1 MISWVFAYVQ
11 THQVVHIIY
20 VQFLVYQL
28 YLNKA
33 VIKKKKILWAKRNV
47 SYLVTVSPGFNYNK
61 PQQLCPTKNN
71 LCFLC
76 SGGLTPTYPTFIV
89 CLIFR

>member
-1 MISWVFAYVQ
+1 MTSWVFAYVQ

-33 VIKKKKILWAKRNV
+33 IIKKKKKDPLSQKKCKLP
-47 SYLVTVSPGFNYNK
+47 SD
-61 PQQLCPTKNN
+61 
-71 LCFLC
+71 CFTWL
-76 SGGLTPTYPTFIV
+76 
-89 CLIFR
+89 

>member
-1 MISWVFAYVQ
+1 MSVTLVAVMTSWVFAYVQ

-33 VIKKKKILWAKRNV
+33 IIKKKKKDPLSQKKCKLP
-47 SYLVTVSPGFNYNK
+47 SD
-61 PQQLCPTKNN
+61 
-71 LCFLC
+71 CFTWL
-76 SGGLTPTYPTFIV
+76 
-89 CLIFR
+89 